1 MKKLILVLLI
11 GITSLTKINAQQE
24 DSKKEEALES
34 LKIAF
39 LSKQLNLTT
48 EEAQKFWPV
57 YNQYISE
64 MKKMRHEHIEQ
75 KGDEL
80 EWQQRVL
87 DIKKKYKPEFLKC
100 INQDKFN
107 RLLTAD
113 KDWRDKI
120 RQQLEQRK
128 QMNQQSPNRPHL
140 GRGFRNN

>member
-1 MKKLILVLLI
+1 MKKLILVLLM
-11 GITSLTKINAQQE
+11 GITSLTKINAQQA
-24 DSKKEEALES
+24 DSKREEALES

-39 LSKQLNLTT
+39 LSKQLDLTT

-57 YNQYISE
+57 YNQYVSD
-64 MKKMRHEHIEQ
+64 MKKNRQEHIQQ

-80 EWQQRVL
+80 EWQQKAL

-100 INQDKFN
+100 ISQDKFN

-128 QMNQQSPNRPHL
+128 QMNPQLPNRPHPL
-140 GRGFRNN
+140 RGFRNN